1 MATAQQ
7 PLSPEV
13 HHLTRKP
20 LELDAQPIPAT
31 EAALVLSGPAH
42 LALQRAPEVVLQ
54 EAAKAAQALREVI
67 EQKPNKCVINVKTF
81 LQFEDWQT
89 LGRFCGVTAAA
100 RTTKRSAPMARSSPL
115 LTPSHANAQQ
125 ASAVIE
131 FVRNWFADPER
142 VVVLTKQENR
152 GRVSTVMLLRRVG
165 RCNP

>member
-67 EQKPNKCVINVKTF
+67 EQKPNKCVINGKMF

-89 LGRFCGVTAAA
+89 LGRFYGVTAAA
-100 RTTKRSAPMARSSPL
+100 RTTNYIEQGRVRGYECHAEAIRADGQVISAANPKPRQCATSKRSDRVRPELVCRS
-115 LTPSHANAQQ
+115 
-125 ASAVIE
+125 
-131 FVRNWFADPER
+131 
-142 VVVLTKQENR
+142 
-152 GRVSTVMLLRRVG
+152 
-165 RCNP
+165 

>member
-1 MATAQQ
+1 PGPPNSTCTQSEKIPQPPRKPPMATAQQ
-7 PLSPEV
+7 QLSPEV

-100 RTTKRSAPMARSSPL
+100 
-115 LTPSHANAQQ
+115 
-125 ASAVIE
+125 
-131 FVRNWFADPER
+131 
-142 VVVLTKQENR
+142 
-152 GRVSTVMLLRRVG
+152 
-165 RCNP
+165 